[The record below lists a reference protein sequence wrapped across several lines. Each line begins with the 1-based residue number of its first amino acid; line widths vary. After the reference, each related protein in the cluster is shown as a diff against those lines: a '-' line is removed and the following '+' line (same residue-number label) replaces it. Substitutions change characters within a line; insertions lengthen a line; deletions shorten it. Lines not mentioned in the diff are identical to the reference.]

1 MILFLNYREIIE
13 KLKKTIRNSNYSKNY
28 LCVTRPLGKG
38 VMKICSKFN
47 AEQTCQSVIS
57 IKLLSNFI
65 EITLRHGCSFVNL
78 LHIFRAPFPKNTSR
92 WLLIELT
99 HFQIF
104 SLHSKSSCPEV
115 FCEKAVLKNF
125 AKFTEKCL
133 CHSLFLSKV
142 ASLRPG
148 TGTCVLLWI
157 FQKIFKNTNFYAD
170 MLKFMLTRSK
180 YMCFKIKVDKN

>member
-1 MILFLNYREIIE
+1 MFFE
-13 KLKKTIRNSNYSKNY
+13 
-28 LCVTRPLGKG
+28 KG
-38 VMKICSKFN
+38 VLKIGSKFIG
-47 AEQTCQSVIS
+47 EHPFPSVIS
-57 IKLLSNFI
+57 VKLLSNFI

-99 HFQIF
+99 YFQIF

-115 FCEKAVLKNF
+115 FCEKVVLKNF

-133 CHSLFLSKV
+133 CHSLFLNKV

-148 TGTCVLLWI
+148 TGTCV
-157 FQKIFKNTNFYAD
+157 FH
-170 MLKFMLTRSK
+170 
-180 YMCFKIKVDKN
+180 